1 MAMSRIWPN
10 GGTQAPYWPDGP
22 RPGGVQF
29 RSTNEFGTS
38 HDLTV
43 THRGIDLVGFTDV
56 RAVADGRVVFSGSN
70 GTAGY
75 EIKIRHTD
83 LTATRYLHM
92 QAGSLKFITGQT
104 VKQGDVLGKLGAT
117 GYVTGPHLHFECID
131 TDDNRRIN
139 PRLYISEGSPASGGS
154 TPFDPNGDNELNA
167 DERAMLQ
174 HIYNT
179 LTPGIEGVKFNGVGY
194 NAILDARDNAI
205 ASKNAAVTASD
216 AVTPGIA
223 GVKFDGVLYSQA
235 KKGVDAAAGNA
246 ESLKRVESV
255 VVGKIPRQ
263 GGAMGGETDLRSV
276 IAWSDQNTINLQN
289 QIKAAKDEVVA
300 KLNQLLVKNGLTTQT
315 AKQAVDQALSG
326 TILDPNKK

>member
-56 RAVADGRVVFSGSN
+56 KAVADGRVVFSGSN

-92 QAGSLKFITGQT
+92 QAGSLKFVTGQT

-179 LTPGIEGVKFNGVGY
+179 LTPGIEGVKFDGVAY
-194 NAILDARDNAI
+194 TLIREAR
-205 ASKNAAVTASD
+205 NAAVTSSD
-216 AVTPGIA
+216 SVTAGIT
-223 GVKFDGVLYSQA
+223 GVKFDGALYSLV
-235 KKGVDAAAGNA
+235 KRLVELGNDGKLTTEA
-246 ESLKRVESV
+246 LKRIEAV
-255 VVGKIPRQ
+255 VVNDIPRQ
-263 GGAMGGETDLRSV
+263 GGGLPGVTNLRSV
-276 IAWSDQNTINLQN
+276 IAWFDQHSINSRN
-289 QIKAAKDEVVA
+289 QLKEAKDEIVG

-326 TILDPNKK
+326 TILDTNKK